1 METKTVTSTN
11 PTVANALSWR
21 DGVATNGRIEDK
33 VRVTMECFDFN
44 GLRPVT
50 KVMTLAAL
58 KQLLAQVKA
67 SATYDRIVSDLEKAG
82 AVDIAIDPTI
92 TIQASWASRA

>member
-1 METKTVTSTN
+1 VS
-11 PTVANALSWR
+11 PYAAVAA
-21 DGVATNGRIEDK
+21 NGRIEDK

-67 SATYDRIVSDLEKAG
+67 TATYDRIVSDLERAG
-82 AVDIAIDPTI
+82 AVDIAIDPRV